1 MQITS
6 TNAPIQNTNPNT
18 NPNTNSNAII
28 QLCIPR
34 IETTITS
41 KYIKSKLENTPLGYL
56 KQYTEIPWK
65 QDPQYKRVLIRIQ
78 WKKTPTTLDTQPIW
92 KERLYSGQPIHLVY
106 DYPNIW
112 KIYLAK
118 N

>member
-1 MQITS
+1 ML
-6 TNAPIQNTNPNT
+6 PNT
-18 NPNTNSNAII
+18 NANTNANANTNTNAII

-34 IETTITS
+34 IDSSITS
-41 KYIKSKLENTPLGYL
+41 KYIQDKLKNTPLGYL

-65 QDPQYKRVLIRIQ
+65 QDPHYKRVLIRIQ
-78 WKKTPTTLDTQPIW
+78 WKKSQSTLDTQPIW

-106 DYPNIW
+106 DYPKIW